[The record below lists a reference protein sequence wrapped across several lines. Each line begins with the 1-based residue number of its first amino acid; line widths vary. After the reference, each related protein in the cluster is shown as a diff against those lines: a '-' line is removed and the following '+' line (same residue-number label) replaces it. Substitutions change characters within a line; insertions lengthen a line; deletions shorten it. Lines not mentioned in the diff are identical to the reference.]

1 MTTPVPTPGPEH
13 AEPAPAAPVSVAEA
27 PAVPVAEVDD
37 PITEPSPLPL
47 SEPLSAEGAAL
58 IDTGRA
64 VDAVEV
70 LRQAVATGEPSATDL
85 LVRAY
90 LDSGAWQPLVDWL
103 VPMVEQGELR
113 FAGRLGVALAAIGD
127 HERAEAAFRMA
138 VSDGQVSASNDLA
151 ILLRDQNR
159 MGEVVQVLTWA
170 AQQGDSQAGANLV
183 QLYLES
189 GDTLAA
195 IEAAEAYADETRPD
209 TIVSLADVRAV
220 QGRHDEA
227 EAYYRRACELGGLR
241 AHTAYGQFLL
251 SARGDA
257 VGAEAEFREA
267 QRHSEPNWA
276 STLGHFLVEAGRR
289 EEARWYLQHAADSGD
304 ADAMGTLIELD
315 GGDPT
320 DD

>member
-1 MTTPVPTPGPEH
+1 MTTPVQHPGPE
-13 AEPAPAAPVSVAEA
+13 SVAEPVVES
-27 PAVPVAEVDD
+27 PAVAVVDD
-37 PITEPSPLPL
+37 PIAEPSPMPL
-47 SEPLSAEGAAL
+47 TEPLSAEGAAL

-70 LRQAVATGEPSATDL
+70 LRQAIATGEPSATDL

-90 LDSGAWQPLVDWL
+90 LDSAAWQPLVDWL
-103 VPMVEQGELR
+103 VPLVEQGEVR
-113 FAGRLGVALAAIGD
+113 FAGRLGVALAALGD
-127 HERAEAAFRMA
+127 HERAEAAFRVA
-138 VSDGQVSASNDLA
+138 LANGQVGASNDLA
-151 ILLRDQNR
+151 ILLSDQDR
-159 MGEVVQVLTWA
+159 MGEVVQVLSWA
-170 AQQGDSQAGANLV
+170 AQQGDPQAASNLV

-209 TIVSLADVRAV
+209 TIVSLADVRSV
-220 QGRHDEA
+220 QGRADEA
-227 EAYYRRACELGGLR
+227 EAYYQRAGQLGGLR

-251 SARGDA
+251 GVRGDA
-257 VGAEAEFREA
+257 VGAEREFREA

-276 STLGHFLVEAGRR
+276 STLGFFLIEMGRG

-304 ADAMGTLIELD
+304 ADAMSALIELD